1 MAQMGSGALRLLS
14 FIFVNTNQP
23 QSKMQQ
29 FSLNSAV
36 FLSSLVGE
44 INRLPLIILLGV
56 STIII
61 FFIYFLFI
69 YFFTACKKCK

>member
-44 INRLPLIILLGV
+44 INRLPLIILLRP
-56 STIII
+56 I
-61 FFIYFLFI
+61 F
-69 YFFTACKKCK
+69 TV